1 MINLYADVD
10 VSVICE
16 EVVEGVFAGHL
27 FQSGTAA
34 NFDSMQFLIHSILDR
49 VGGLF
54 SPVLFS

>member
-10 VSVICE
+10 VSVVCE

-34 NFDSMQFLIHSILDR
+34 NFDSMLP
-49 VGGLF
+49 F
-54 SPVLFS
+54 SSFYL